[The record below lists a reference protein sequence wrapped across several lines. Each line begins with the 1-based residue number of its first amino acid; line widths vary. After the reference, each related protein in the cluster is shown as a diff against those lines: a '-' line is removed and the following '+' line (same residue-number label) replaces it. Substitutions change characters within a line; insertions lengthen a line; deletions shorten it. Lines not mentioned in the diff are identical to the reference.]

1 MRSNPRVIVKIHRSQ
16 MSRIRLVAHI
26 PQETVLR
33 SLLFF
38 SITELQVI
46 PTPSYLYYVPSP
58 FQLCLG
64 PVLGPGIMLGIIIS
78 LGEAFG
84 VKLRSL
90 KKFCADLKHELWS
103 GGAWDSSPALTW
115 NFLGLQFCI
124 WKERI
129 VTQCLLYRSLWG
141 VNSVMCGIHSTMS
154 DSCLQLNKEPP
165 SPSIPE

>member
-1 MRSNPRVIVKIHRSQ
+1 MRSNPRVIVKIRRSQ
-16 MSRIRLVAHI
+16 MSRIRLAAHI

-38 SITELQVI
+38 
-46 PTPSYLYYVPSP
+46 LYYRITGYTHS
-58 FQLCLG
+58 FLFIICLFSL
-64 PVLGPGIMLGIIIS
+64 PALSRTRPGSWYNARYYTQPWGKRLEWS
-78 LGEAFG
+78 WDQ
-84 VKLRSL
+84 
-90 KKFCADLKHELWS
+90 KKFCAGLKHELWS

-141 VNSVMCGIHSTMS
+141 VNSVMCSIHSTMS

-165 SPSIPE
+165 SPFIPE